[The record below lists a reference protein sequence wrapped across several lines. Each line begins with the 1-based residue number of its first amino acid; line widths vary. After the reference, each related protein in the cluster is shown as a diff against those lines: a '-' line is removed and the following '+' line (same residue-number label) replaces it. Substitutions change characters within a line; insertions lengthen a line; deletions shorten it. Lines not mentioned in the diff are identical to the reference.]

1 MTSGARPTRLTI
13 VEDHVLFAESVA
25 TNLAAEGYLVKR
37 VNLTDSRVTLASVL
51 ASVLRSVPR
60 VVLLDLDLGRIGNG
74 IRLVAPLAGSGV
86 SVVVL
91 ADGRSRGTWGE
102 CLRRGAKAV
111 VPTTG
116 CLEDVLAAVGRI
128 RDGLP
133 AMPAAERAE
142 LVEAA
147 LREREETRDVRAR
160 LTRLTPRETEV
171 LGALM
176 NGAQVRDIARSCVVS
191 ESTVRTQVKSILAK
205 LEVRSQ
211 VEAVGAASRVGWHP
225 PGTGWDRA
233 S

>member
-1 MTSGARPTRLTI
+1 MTPGARPTRLTI

-37 VNLTDSRVTLASVL
+37 INLADSRATLASVL

-60 VVLLDLDLGRIGNG
+60 VVLLDLDLGRIGDG
-74 IRLVAPLAGSGV
+74 IRLVSPLAGSGV

-91 ADGRSRGTWGE
+91 TDGLSRGTWGE

-142 LVEAA
+142 LVQAA
-147 LREREETRDVRAR
+147 LHDREECRALRAR
-160 LTRLTPRETEV
+160 LARLTPRETEI

-176 NGAQVRDIARSCVVS
+176 DGAQVRDIARRCVVS
-191 ESTVRTQVKSILAK
+191 EATVRTQVKSILAK

-211 VEAVGAASRVGWHP
+211 VAAVGAASRVGWHP
-225 PGTGWDRA
+225 PGADWNRA

>member
-1 MTSGARPTRLTI
+1 MTAGVRPTRLTI

-25 TNLAAEGYLVKR
+25 EALSHEGYLVKR
-37 VNLTDSRVTLASVL
+37 IDLADARATLASVL
-51 ASVLRSVPR
+51 ACVLRSVPR
-60 VVLLDLDLGRIGNG
+60 VVLLDLDLGRIGDG
-74 IRLVAPLAGSGV
+74 GRLVAPLAGAGV

-91 ADGRSRGTWGE
+91 ADGLCRGDWGE

-116 CLEDVLAAVGRI
+116 CLDDVLAAVGRV

-133 AMPAAERAE
+133 AMAAAERAE
-142 LVEAA
+142 LVDAA
-147 LREREETRDVRAR
+147 LRDREETRMLRTR
-160 LTRLTPRETEV
+160 LERLTPREREI

-176 NGAQVRDIARSCVVS
+176 DGAQVRDIARTCVVA
-191 ESTVRTQVKSILAK
+191 EATVRTQVRSILAK

-211 VEAVGAASRVGWHP
+211 VAAVGAASRVGWRP
-225 PGTGWDRA
+225 PGTDRSRA